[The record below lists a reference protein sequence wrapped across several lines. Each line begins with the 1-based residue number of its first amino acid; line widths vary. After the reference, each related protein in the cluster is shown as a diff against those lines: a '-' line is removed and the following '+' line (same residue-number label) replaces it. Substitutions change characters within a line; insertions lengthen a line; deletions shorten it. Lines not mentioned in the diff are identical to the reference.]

1 MCMNLIMIGC
11 FQILFENENIQD
23 KKFKDK
29 ESLPQI
35 QGKWTINLYI
45 KSIMNTLDQMQIIRT
60 SNIIDEILLAI
71 FQVFW

>member
-35 QGKWTINLYI
+35 QGK
-45 KSIMNTLDQMQIIRT
+45 
-60 SNIIDEILLAI
+60 
-71 FQVFW
+71 